1 MLMMSIVTQV
11 QAISALIYFNG
22 TQTSLFS
29 PLFTNSHNLLSTE
42 YPYAILSCLFW
53 LHLWHAQIPGP
64 GTEPWPQHD
73 NNGSSNR
80 WATSKLRSFGKKK
93 CKRDHSK
100 TYISCYTPDNQQD
113 CPTPHLKNPL
123 QSLQQAKCVF
133 SPNLPSL
140 ILSKWDLFPLYLQGF
155 FLLLFHCIT
164 SLVATPTHSI

>member
-1 MLMMSIVTQV
+1 MAPKLASSLHSSLTPIICFLQNNHMQSFLVCFGCICGMHRFLAQGLNRGHSMT
-11 QAISALIYFNG
+11 
-22 TQTSLFS
+22 TMDPQTAEPPANSD
-29 PLFTNSHNLLSTE
+29 PLE
-42 YPYAILSCLFW
+42 
-53 LHLWHAQIPGP
+53 
-64 GTEPWPQHD
+64 
-73 NNGSSNR
+73 
-80 WATSKLRSFGKKK
+80 KKK